1 MKEAEEEDRL
11 QNYDYRFEKQNLSLL
26 LYLLQEHVASL
37 RLSVLLKSLL
47 LISVVFDLEIAV
59 AVGKM
64 HFRLSVPR
72 PHRFSVTKALTPSGM
87 HCQIS
92 VATGLRNLS
101 FWIGT
106 RRSLKCY
113 WRLVGMNRGGDEEGG
128 AVLIGHRKWRHKDNE
143 ILLDKQLWWLY
154 LIIFAVSNNNYKKS
168 KPKNH

>member
-72 PHRFSVTKALTPSGM
+72 PHRFSVTKVLIPSGM

-101 FWIGT
+101 F
-106 RRSLKCY
+106 
-113 WRLVGMNRGGDEEGG
+113 
-128 AVLIGHRKWRHKDNE
+128 
-143 ILLDKQLWWLY
+143 
-154 LIIFAVSNNNYKKS
+154 
-168 KPKNH
+168 